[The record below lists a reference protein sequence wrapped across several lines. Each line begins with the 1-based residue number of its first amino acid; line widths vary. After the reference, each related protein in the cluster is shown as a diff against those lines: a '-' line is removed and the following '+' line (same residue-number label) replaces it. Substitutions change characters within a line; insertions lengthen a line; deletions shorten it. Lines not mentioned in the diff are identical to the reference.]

1 MKKVIL
7 SALVLGLV
15 FTSCT
20 DNGKE
25 VEVNDATTI
34 ENNETAESVNF
45 SNVSDDSH
53 VEWFASHLGGTAPRF
68 GKIMLQS
75 AEITVNND
83 VVENA
88 SVVIDINSL
97 SVLNFEDDE
106 EQAGKLSGH
115 LKSADFFNVEV
126 NPTAQ
131 FELASISEISA
142 DGFNSEVTGNLT
154 ILDSTKSISFNAN
167 VNVSDENVSI
177 VSEKFAIDRTLWGM
191 SYHVEGSEGVPA
203 DYLIANEIGF
213 IINVNLTK

>member
-7 SALVLGLV
+7 SALMLGLV

-25 VEVNDATTI
+25 VEASDAVAI
-34 ENNETAESVNF
+34 ENNETAESVKL
-45 SNVSDDSH
+45 STISDDSH

-75 AEITVNND
+75 ADVTVNNN

-97 SVLNFEDDE
+97 TVLNFEDDE

-115 LKSADFFNVEV
+115 LKSADFFNAEV

-131 FELASISEISA
+131 FELASISAGSG
-142 DGFNSEVTGNLT
+142 DFNSEITGNLT

-167 VNVSDENVSI
+167 VNVSDAGVSI
-177 VSEKFAIDRTLWGM
+177 MSEKFAIDRTEWGM